1 MRLITCGRA
10 KSQSRWACAS
20 GVVAAALSAVAC
32 VSGCG
37 ATCDISD
44 EGNPPEVFTGGAVLD
59 DSYASSPAQS
69 GLLHFPGGKQYQ
81 LIHHLGF
88 TPNII
93 QVHFAFDPND
103 DRSSNCSGNS
113 CEVRCADDQIIWVKN
128 DTCTEFWIQVKTA
141 GRSPFPTARCSNDN
155 VDAGPALPGV
165 TDAAV
170 ETEPE

>member
-1 MRLITCGRA
+1 MRLSTCGRA

-59 DSYASSPAQS
+59 DSYASSPSQRN
-69 GLLHFPGGKQYQ
+69 LLHFPGGKQYQ
-81 LIHHLGF
+81 LVHHLGF
-88 TPNII
+88 TPLQIDI
-93 QVHFAFDPND
+93 RFAFDPND
-103 DRSSNCSGNS
+103 DRSSPCSGNS
-113 CEVRCADDQIIWVKN
+113 CEIRCADDQIIWVKN
-128 DTCTEFWIQVKTA
+128 DTCTEFWIRVVA
-141 GRSPFPTARCSNDN
+141 SDPDPYPLARCTGDD

-165 TDAAV
+165 ADAAD
-170 ETEPE
+170 